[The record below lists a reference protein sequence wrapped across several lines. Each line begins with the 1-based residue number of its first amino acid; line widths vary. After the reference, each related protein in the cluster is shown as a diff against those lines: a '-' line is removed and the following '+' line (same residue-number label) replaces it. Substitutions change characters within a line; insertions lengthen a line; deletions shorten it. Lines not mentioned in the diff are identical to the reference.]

1 LDRPDG
7 EFLLSP
13 SIREI
18 GRRQLRSG
26 REVKALIK
34 KNGGELKAGY
44 AALGGVDLVLIVDLP
59 DTARAMATSAAL
71 AKSTG
76 IAFTT
81 APAVTVEE
89 FDKLAG

>member
-1 LDRPDG
+1 
-7 EFLLSP
+7 
-13 SIREI
+13 
-18 GRRQLRSG
+18 
-26 REVKALIK
+26 
-34 KNGGELKAGY
+34 
-44 AALGGVDLVLIVDLP
+44 VLIVDLP